1 MNVLFN
7 IKRRLRWE
15 WHKWN
20 DKIYRKMV
28 AAPKVMTYEECVNY
42 VLSHRAS
49 ISRFGDGELGVI
61 YGHTLG
67 FQDKNEKLG
76 AKLRQVLEM
85 DAANLLICLPDTFK
99 NLERYNQVEQDF
111 WNAHHYF
118 NRRKWLHFLKK
129 GKSYGNTFLSRF
141 YSMEFNKEL
150 SIQRIILLKK
160 LWNNRDIIFI
170 EGKDTKMGVGN
181 DLFDNA
187 QSIHRILCPSKDAF
201 DKYDE
206 IIAKVLEISHNEN
219 ELFILALGPTAT
231 AMVADL
237 HKAGLQ
243 ALDMGHMDI
252 EYEWFC
258 MGVTQKVP
266 ITGKFSNEA
275 AILGL
280 ADSAVVGELK
290 NETYKKQIIV
300 DLSN

>member
-1 MNVLFN
+1 MNVLFKVK
-7 IKRRLRWE
+7 KRLCWE

-28 AAPKVMTYEECVNY
+28 TPPMVMTYEECVNF

-61 YGHTLG
+61 YGYTLG

-76 AKLRQVLEM
+76 TKLCQVLEM
-85 DAANLLICLPDTFK
+85 DAENLLICLPDTFQ
-99 NLERYNQVEQDF
+99 NLERYNKVEQDF

-118 NRRKWLHFLKK
+118 NRRKWLRFLKN
-129 GKSYGNTFLSRF
+129 GKRYGNTYLSRF

-150 SIQRIILLKK
+150 SANRIILLNK
-160 LWNNRDIIFI
+160 LWNNRDKIFV

-187 QSIHRILCPSKDAF
+187 RSIRRILCPSKDAF
-201 DKYDE
+201 DKYDQ
-206 IIAKVLEISHNEN
+206 ILDKVLEMSRNGN
-219 ELFILALGPTAT
+219 DLFILALGPTAT
-231 AMVADL
+231 VMAADL
-237 HKAGLQ
+237 CKAGVQ

-252 EYEWFC
+252 EYEWFR
-258 MGVTQKVP
+258 MGATRKVP

-275 AILGL
+275 VILGL
-280 ADSAVVGELK
+280 ADRTVVGELK
-290 NETYKKQIIV
+290 DKVYQEQIII
-300 DLSN
+300 DLSE